1 MKKHYEVPTVEKI
14 SFNYRDQVVAA
25 SGESGGTPG
34 TPGRTIYSDGCNIQ
48 NMVVFGFDVCSGF

>member
-25 SGESGGTPG
+25 SGGNGGDGP
-34 TPGRTIYSDGCNIQ
+34 RLTIFSDGCDVQ
-48 NMVVFGFDVCSGF
+48 NMIVGGVPVCSIF